1 LPPTPPLSTVE
12 AVSATPAGEQERAVT
27 PRRAVTRARRVRLA
41 SWLTPTSNTAVYAG
55 LALIVIGFAVLAWTW
70 SRVAGTAI
78 VALQLPYL
86 ASGGFSGLGLLV
98 IGTLLIYLG
107 VKRRDAWTRERRLE
121 ALAAALRAAGGGDP
135 DADPDAGDDALD

>member
-1 LPPTPPLSTVE
+1 LSTVDTMT
-12 AVSATPAGEQERAVT
+12 ATPASEPER
-27 PRRAVTRARRVRLA
+27 TRAGRTAIARVRRIKLA
-41 SWLTPTSNTAVYAG
+41 SWLAPTSNAAVYAG

-70 SRVAGTAI
+70 SRVAGKAI

-107 VKRRDAWTRERRLE
+107 VKRRDSWNRERRLE
-121 ALAAALRAAGGGDP
+121 ALATALRAAG
-135 DADPDAGDDALD
+135 AGEPAPEEDEALD